1 MSDVGVTSPRRWG
14 LSRLTVKLLLGFV
27 LVSVVAVGLVALLA
41 NYITTRQ
48 FEVYVS
54 RGRQM
59 RAERL
64 APYLA
69 QYYQTA
75 GSWEGVETLVEQLDT
90 STMPS
95 RGMGTWGGRRMG
107 MSPMMSSPMMWFG
120 QADRLILADAA
131 GRVVMDTAG
140 RLEGETLP
148 ADSLDEGVPVLAG
161 GSRVGTLLAVVLEDA
176 RDPLQHDFLLQ
187 VNRITFWAGL
197 GAAAVAVVLGV
208 LVSRQLTA
216 PVRELTRAAER
227 MSQGEL
233 DQRVEVRG
241 GDEIAELG
249 LAFNQMAASL
259 AQQETPRRNLMA
271 DIAHELR
278 TPLSVIRGDLE
289 ALLDRIY
296 EPTPEALASLQEE
309 ALLLSRLVDDL
320 RALSLAEAGQLQL
333 QRERVSL
340 RNLLTT
346 VVQNFVPLA
355 EMRGI
360 SLRWNPPAG
369 ELAVE
374 ADAHRVQ
381 QVVANLLSNAL
392 HHTPPG
398 GSITLQAGDG
408 RSEVEVTVADTG
420 PGIPPEDLSHV
431 FDRFWRNDT
440 VGNGEG
446 SGLGLAI
453 VKGLVQAH
461 GGRVWAESEV
471 GRGSSFHFTL
481 PKTPPEPPTR

>member
-1 MSDVGVTSPRRWG
+1 MSDVGVTSARRWG
-14 LSRLTVKLLLGFV
+14 LNRLTVKLLLGFV

-41 NYITTRQ
+41 NHITTRQ

-54 RGRQM
+54 RGRQV

-64 APYLA
+64 APFLA
-69 QYYQTA
+69 QYYQTV
-75 GSWEGVETLVEQLDT
+75 GSWEGVESLLEQLDA
-90 STMPS
+90 STTPS

-120 QADRLILADAA
+120 QSDRLILADAA
-131 GRVVMDTAG
+131 GKVVMDTAG

-148 ADSLDEGVPVLAG
+148 AGSLDEGVPVLAG

-176 RDPLQHDFLLQ
+176 RDPLQHDFLRQ
-187 VNRITFWAGL
+187 VNRITLWAGL
-197 GAAAVAVVLGV
+197 GAAAVAVVLGF

-216 PVRELTRAAER
+216 PLRELTRAAER
-227 MSQGEL
+227 MSRGDL

-249 LAFNQMAASL
+249 LAFNHMAASL
-259 AQQETPRRNLMA
+259 ARQETLRRNLMA

-289 ALLDRIY
+289 ALLDGIY
-296 EPTPEALASLQEE
+296 APTPEALASLQEE
-309 ALLLSRLVDDL
+309 TLLLSRLVDDL

-333 QRERVSL
+333 QWERVDL
-340 RNLLTT
+340 RELLTV
-346 VVQNFVPLA
+346 VVQNFLPLA

-360 SLRWNPPAG
+360 GLRWDPPPA

-420 PGIPPEDLSHV
+420 PGIRAEDLPHV

-440 VGNGEG
+440 AGNGEG

-471 GRGSSFHFTL
+471 GRGAAFHFTL
-481 PKTPPEPPTR
+481 PKAPPEPPAR